1 MFDKTGTLTSCKLRV
16 VHVATWT
23 RAVPD
28 LSPRG
33 GSPKVTAEA
42 RRLLRVVASAE
53 SASEHPI
60 GRTLCEHARGLGIS
74 LSEPEN
80 FSASPG
86 LGLSCHVDGEAVLV
100 GNRAWLATHGISL
113 RPSHESDLASHEAVG
128 RTCVLVAAGGALA
141 GMVALAD
148 TIKPD
153 AAPMLRT
160 LRHWRIETYLVSGD
174 HGATVGHVAAT
185 LGVPSENV
193 FAEVKPPDPATA
205 PPTAPVCDTFLIWQV
220 KPAEKAEKVAQL
232 QMEGHVVAMVGDGI
246 NDAPALAQVPW
257 VCVRVF
263 R

>member
-1 MFDKTGTLTSCKLRV
+1 MCSHSLGNLRWQAGKLTAIVFDKTGTLTSCKLRV

-23 RAVPD
+23 RAAPD
-28 LSPRG
+28 FTPRG
-33 GSPKVTAEA
+33 GSPTVTAEA

-60 GRTLCEHARGLGIS
+60 GRTLCEHARGLGVSIA
-74 LSEPEN
+74 EPEQ
-80 FSASPG
+80 FTTSPG

-128 RTCVLVAAGGALA
+128 RTCVLVASGGALA
-141 GMVALAD
+141 GMVALED
-148 TIKPD
+148 TVKPD

-185 LGVPSENV
+185 LGVPPENV
-193 FAEVKPPDPATA
+193 FAEVKPTRPSSSSPHT
-205 PPTAPVCDTFLIWQV
+205 Q
-220 KPAEKAEKVAQL
+220 QR
-232 QMEGHVVAMVGDGI
+232 
-246 NDAPALAQVPW
+246 
-257 VCVRVF
+257 CVRDLP
-263 R
+263 